1 MELEWDFDSVEVGF
15 VGSLKRGRLAFLKFD
30 NLMYLEVD
38 HVSLGLGS
46 ADVDVKGVDDG
57 LPEVLAHGAVPQRG
71 EVDAVEV
78 LLVPEVH
85 LGHNSSKPT

>member
-1 MELEWDFDSVEVGF
+1 M
-15 VGSLKRGRLAFLKFD
+15 
-30 NLMYLEVD
+30 
-38 HVSLGLGS
+38 SLGLGS

-57 LPEVLAHGAVPQRG
+57 LPEVLAHGGVSQRG

>member
-1 MELEWDFDSVEVGF
+1 MGF
-15 VGSLKRGRLAFLKFD
+15 RFCGGRFRGQSEEGGIRLTFLKFD
-30 NLMYLEVD
+30 DLMYLEVD

-57 LPEVLAHGAVPQRG
+57 LPEVLAHGGVSQRG

-85 LGHNSSKPT
+85 LGHNSPKPT

>member
-1 MELEWDFDSVEVGF
+1 MVK
-15 VGSLKRGRLAFLKFD
+15 SLRVAG
-30 NLMYLEVD
+30 
-38 HVSLGLGS
+38 G

-57 LPEVLAHGAVPQRG
+57 LPEVLAHGGVSQRG

-85 LGHNSSKPT
+85 LSHIGSDDEGHVENVDQEYKDTCRCQTLQSW